1 METALHPVVIFI
13 DKGFHDIE
21 VMYAKFRLEEAGYRV
36 FLAGPNSGE
45 KYIGKY
51 GYPAIAEIGYH
62 EVQERRYAAVICTGG
77 WAPLSLRAD
86 GKVRTVLAEF
96 FRAGKTV
103 GAICNGGWLA
113 ISGGFC
119 RGLKMTGPTT
129 LKDDLVNAGAIVH
142 DAPVVVDR
150 NLVTGRNTCD
160 LPKFMKSV
168 LETMGHA
175 EPIQPAAEPVH
186 V

>member
-1 METALHPVVIFI
+1 METALHPAVIFI

-36 FLAGPNSGE
+36 FLAGPNPGE

-51 GYPAIAEIGYH
+51 GYPAVAEIGYH
-62 EVQERRYAAVICTGG
+62 EVQERRFSVAICTGG
-77 WAPLSLRAD
+77 WAPLSLRTD
-86 GKVRTVLAEF
+86 GKIRNVIAEF

-103 GAICNGGWLA
+103 GAICNGSWLV
-113 ISGGFC
+113 ISAGFC
-119 RGLKMTGPTT
+119 RGLKMTGPAS

-150 NLVTGRNTCD
+150 NLVSARNTCD
-160 LPKFMKSV
+160 LPLFMKSV
-168 LETMGHA
+168 LECMA
-175 EPIQPAAEPVH
+175 KQEPAKHVAEPVGA
-186 V
+186 

>member
-21 VMYAKFRLEEAGYRV
+21 VMYAKFRFEEAGYRV

-45 KYIGKY
+45 KYTGKY
-51 GYPAIAEIGYH
+51 GYPAVAKIGIH
-62 EVQERRYAAVICTGG
+62 EVQERRFAAVVCTGG
-77 WAPLSLRAD
+77 WAALSLRAD
-86 GKVRTVLAEF
+86 GKTRTVLAEF
-96 FRAGKTV
+96 FRSGKTV
-103 GAICNGGWLA
+103 GSICNGGWLC
-113 ISGGFC
+113 ISAGFC

-160 LPKFMKSV
+160 LPQFMKAV
-168 LETMGHA
+168 LETTGHA
-175 EPIQPAAEPVH
+175 TSKSPVVEPASV
-186 V
+186 